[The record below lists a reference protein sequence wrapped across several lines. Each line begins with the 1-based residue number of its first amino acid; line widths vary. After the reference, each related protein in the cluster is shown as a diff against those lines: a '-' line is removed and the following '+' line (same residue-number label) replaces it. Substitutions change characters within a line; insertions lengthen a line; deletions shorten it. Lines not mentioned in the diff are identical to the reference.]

1 MGLCLRIWHVEGK
14 VLRNP
19 MSVGDQLGRQIL
31 ITSCHSSYGKII
43 EADGQPWDSKSFRKP
58 AKVTIAIV

>member
-1 MGLCLRIWHVEGK
+1 MGLILRIWNIKGK

-19 MSVGDQLGRQIL
+19 MSVGDQLRRQIL
-31 ITSCHSSYGKII
+31 IVSCHPSYGKII